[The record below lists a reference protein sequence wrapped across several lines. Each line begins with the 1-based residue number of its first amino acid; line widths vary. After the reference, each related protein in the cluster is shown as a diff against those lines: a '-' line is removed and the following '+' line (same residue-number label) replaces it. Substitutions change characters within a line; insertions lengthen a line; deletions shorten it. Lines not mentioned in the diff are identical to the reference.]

1 MTLLVS
7 AKNLT
12 IGYSKN
18 YPVISGINLDIR
30 TGDRIAVTGGNGSG
44 KTTLIKTIS
53 GLLEKISGELFIS
66 KKKRVSMV
74 PQIKNVRLHFPV
86 TVKDAI
92 LMPEENFFWKN
103 RKFSETEMVLLEKL
117 GLNGLLK
124 KQLKEC
130 SGGQIQKTLL
140 ARSVISRPSLIILD
154 EPLDAL
160 DISSQKTVYS
170 VLEDAD
176 IMKDTA
182 VITITHN
189 IYSENMSF
197 YKKIYEA
204 SEGLLR
210 EK

>member
-1 MTLLVS
+1 MSLLVS

-18 YPVISGINLDIR
+18 YPVLSNVNLEIR
-30 TGDRIAVTGGNGSG
+30 SNDRIAVTGGNGSG

-53 GLLEKISGELFIS
+53 GLLEKISGELFIA

-86 TVKDAI
+86 TVRDAV
-92 LMPEENFFWKN
+92 LMPEETFFWRN
-103 RKFSETEMVLLEKL
+103 RKFSESDLSLLEKL
-117 GLNGLLK
+117 GLNEILK
-124 KQLKEC
+124 KQLREC

-160 DISSQKTVYS
+160 DITSQKTVYS
-170 VLEDAD
+170 VLEDSS
-176 IMKDTA
+176 IMNDAA

-197 YKKIYEA
+197 YKRIYEA
-204 SEGLLR
+204 SEGLLK

>member
-1 MTLLVS
+1 MSLLVS

-12 IGYSKN
+12 IGYTRDF
-18 YPVISGINLDIR
+18 PVLSGVNLEIR
-30 TGDRIAVTGGNGSG
+30 SGDRIAVTGGNGSG

-53 GLLEKISGELFIS
+53 GLIEKISGELFIA

-86 TVKDAI
+86 TVKDTV
-92 LMPEENFFWKN
+92 LMPEETFFWRN
-103 RKFSETEMVLLEKL
+103 RKFSEADLLLLEKL
-117 GLNGLLK
+117 GLTSLLK
-124 KQLKEC
+124 KQLREC

-140 ARSVISRPSLIILD
+140 ARSIISSPALIILD

-170 VLEDAD
+170 VLEDRG

-189 IYSENMSF
+189 IFSENMNF

>member
-1 MTLLVS
+1 MSLLVS

-18 YPVISGINLDIR
+18 YPVLSSVNLEIR
-30 TGDRIAVTGGNGSG
+30 SNDRIAVTGGNGSG

-53 GLLEKISGELFIS
+53 GLLEKISGELFIA

-86 TVKDAI
+86 TVKDAV
-92 LMPEENFFWKN
+92 LMPEEIFFWKN
-103 RKFSETEMVLLEKL
+103 RYFSESELSLLEKL
-117 GLNGLLK
+117 GLTGLLK

-140 ARSVISRPSLIILD
+140 ARSIISRPSLIILD

-160 DISSQKTVYS
+160 DISSQKTIYS
-170 VLEDAD
+170 VLEDRN
-176 IMKDTA
+176 IMQDTA

-189 IYSENMSF
+189 IYSENMGF